1 MIDKFNISTDLF
13 YKTLRKKDIKINGYE
28 NELIQCFIN
37 IFNNARTA
45 LNERKIEE
53 KQLSSD
59 ALKSMQDAYDKFT
72 EDSLKRYEDLSTE
85 VQDLKKKLIEVTTQL
100 SKEKQN
106 YATLREEHDNLKISY
121 NKLKKDFDDYKK
133 KYK

>member
-1 MIDKFNISTDLF
+1 MSLDIQQLLTENLVSIITTVFGGGSF
-13 YKTLRKKDIKINGYE
+13 YAYYIEKGK
-28 NELIQCFIN
+28 
-37 IFNNARTA
+37 
-45 LNERKIEE
+45 RKIEE

-72 EDSLKRYEDLSTE
+72 ADSLKHYEELSAE
-85 VQDLKKKLIEVTTQL
+85 VQDLKKKLTEVTTQL
-100 SKEKQN
+100 SAEKQN

-121 NKLKKDFDDYKK
+121 NRLKKDFDEYKK

>member
-1 MIDKFNISTDLF
+1 MSLDIQQLLTDNIVSIITTLF
-13 YKTLRKKDIKINGYE
+13 GGGSFYAYYVEKNK
-28 NELIQCFIN
+28 
-37 IFNNARTA
+37 
-45 LNERKIEE
+45 RKIEE

-72 EDSLKRYEDLSTE
+72 EDSLKRYSELSTE

-106 YATLREEHDNLKISY
+106 YAILREEHDNLKISY

>member
-1 MIDKFNISTDLF
+1 MSLDIQQLLTDNIVSIITTLF
-13 YKTLRKKDIKINGYE
+13 GGGSFYAYYVEKNK
-28 NELIQCFIN
+28 
-37 IFNNARTA
+37 
-45 LNERKIEE
+45 RKIEE

-72 EDSLKRYEDLSTE
+72 EDSLKKYEELSVE

-100 SKEKQN
+100 STEKQN

-121 NKLKKDFDDYKK
+121 NKLKKDFDEYKK

>member
-1 MIDKFNISTDLF
+1 MSLDIQQLLTDNIVSIITTLF
-13 YKTLRKKDIKINGYE
+13 GGGSFYAYYVEKNK
-28 NELIQCFIN
+28 
-37 IFNNARTA
+37 
-45 LNERKIEE
+45 RKIEE

-72 EDSLKRYEDLSTE
+72 EDSLKRYEELSTE

-106 YATLREEHDNLKISY
+106 YAILREEHDNLKISY

>member
-1 MIDKFNISTDLF
+1 MNLNIQQLLTDNILSIITTLF
-13 YKTLRKKDIKINGYE
+13 GGGSFYAFWVEKGK
-28 NELIQCFIN
+28 
-37 IFNNARTA
+37 
-45 LNERKIEE
+45 RKIEQ
-53 KQLSSD
+53 KQLGAD
-59 ALKSMQDAYDKFT
+59 ALKTMQDAYDKFT
-72 EDSLKRYEDLSTE
+72 EDSLKHYEELSAE

-106 YATLREEHDNLKISY
+106 YAILREEHDNLKISY

>member
-1 MIDKFNISTDLF
+1 MSLDIQQLLTENLVSIITTVFGGGSF
-13 YKTLRKKDIKINGYE
+13 YAYYVEKNK
-28 NELIQCFIN
+28 
-37 IFNNARTA
+37 
-45 LNERKIEE
+45 RKIEE

-72 EDSLKRYEDLSTE
+72 ADALKHYEELSVE
-85 VQDLKKKLIEVTTQL
+85 VEDLKKKLTEVTTQL
-100 SKEKQN
+100 SAEKQN

-121 NKLKKDFDDYKK
+121 NRLKKDFDEYKK

>member
-1 MIDKFNISTDLF
+1 MNLNIQQLLTDNILSIITTLF
-13 YKTLRKKDIKINGYE
+13 GGGSFYAYYVEKGK
-28 NELIQCFIN
+28 
-37 IFNNARTA
+37 
-45 LNERKIEE
+45 RKIEE
-53 KQLSSD
+53 RQLSSD

-72 EDSLKRYEDLSTE
+72 EDSLKRYEELSVE

-100 SKEKQN
+100 STEKQN

-121 NKLKKDFDDYKK
+121 NKLKKDFDEYKK

>member
-1 MIDKFNISTDLF
+1 MSLDIQQLISENIGTIIATIFGSGSLYGWF
-13 YKTLRKKDIKINGYE
+13 YERRKNKI
-28 NELIQCFIN
+28 Q
-37 IFNNARTA
+37 
-45 LNERKIEE
+45 E
-53 KQLSSD
+53 KQLGAD

-106 YATLREEHDNLKISY
+106 YAILREEHDNLKISY
-121 NKLKKDFDDYKK
+121 KKHKKDFDDYKK

>member
-1 MIDKFNISTDLF
+1 MSLDIQQLFTDNIVSIITTLF
-13 YKTLRKKDIKINGYE
+13 GGGSFYAYYVEREK
-28 NELIQCFIN
+28 
-37 IFNNARTA
+37 
-45 LNERKIEE
+45 RKIEA
-53 KQLSSD
+53 KQLDAD
-59 ALKSMQDAYDKFT
+59 ALKTMQDAYDKFT
-72 EDSLKRYEDLSTE
+72 TDALKHYEELSAE

-106 YATLREEHDNLKISY
+106 YAILREEHDNLKISY

>member
-1 MIDKFNISTDLF
+1 MSLDIQQLLTDNIVSIITTLF
-13 YKTLRKKDIKINGYE
+13 GGGSFYAYYIEKNK
-28 NELIQCFIN
+28 
-37 IFNNARTA
+37 
-45 LNERKIEE
+45 RKIEE

-121 NKLKKDFDDYKK
+121 NKLKKDFDDYNK

>member
-1 MIDKFNISTDLF
+1 MNLNIQQFLADNILSIITTLF
-13 YKTLRKKDIKINGYE
+13 GGGSFYAYYVERNK
-28 NELIQCFIN
+28 
-37 IFNNARTA
+37 
-45 LNERKIEE
+45 RKIEE

-72 EDSLKRYEDLSTE
+72 EDSLKKYEELSVE

-100 SKEKQN
+100 STEKQN

-121 NKLKKDFDDYKK
+121 NKLKKDFDEYKK

>member
-1 MIDKFNISTDLF
+1 MSFDIQQLFTDNIVSIITTLF
-13 YKTLRKKDIKINGYE
+13 GGGSFYAFWVEKNK
-28 NELIQCFIN
+28 
-37 IFNNARTA
+37 
-45 LNERKIEE
+45 RKIEE

-72 EDSLKRYEDLSTE
+72 EDSLKRYEELSTE
-85 VQDLKKKLIEVTTQL
+85 VQDLKKKLTEVTTQL
-100 SKEKQN
+100 STEKQN

>member
-1 MIDKFNISTDLF
+1 MSLDIQQLLTENLVSIITTVFGGGSF
-13 YKTLRKKDIKINGYE
+13 YAYYVEKNK
-28 NELIQCFIN
+28 
-37 IFNNARTA
+37 
-45 LNERKIEE
+45 RKIEE

-72 EDSLKRYEDLSTE
+72 ADSLKHYEELSAE
-85 VQDLKKKLIEVTTQL
+85 VQDLKKKLTEVTTQL
-100 SKEKQN
+100 STEKQN

-121 NKLKKDFDDYKK
+121 NRLKKDFDDYKK